1 MWTSTASR
9 KPSPTLEQRLLAG
22 LKEDPSTGCWMWAR
36 GTGTHGR
43 GVIRFNS
50 DKMVTVPRAAGFVWL
65 GVPIEGDGEVV
76 VCHKCDQ
83 PLCGRPHP
91 DHLYV
96 GDYARNELDAY
107 ERGQRLM
114 KLTDDD
120 VLAIKILYRQG
131 KQSQRSIAR
140 QFDVTQQHISNI
152 IRGNRR

>member
-83 PLCGRPHP
+83 PLCGPP
-91 DHLYV
+91 IQITYTWETTPGTNWMLT
-96 GDYARNELDAY
+96 NEDS
-107 ERGQRLM
+107 
-114 KLTDDD
+114 D
-120 VLAIKILYRQG
+120 
-131 KQSQRSIAR
+131 
-140 QFDVTQQHISNI
+140 
-152 IRGNRR
+152 